1 MWVQRYTKPFL
12 WQGEERKLHQ
22 STDTFEKVFSFEN
35 KGNVFI
41 FANQQLWSERRSSQR
56 KVFHFLYSDNW
67 TFIASGTTDGAFWW
81 FQEIKYKWENC
92 YLKTENFKFNAD
104 VSNSGKDNMAIGKI
118 LIYWTRKKNWSY
130 LRGAY
135 EGIFGKINHSWNH
148 LSAFYKFEKKE
159 DWKYDRYLFVLPS
172 EKEWEAQKVLI
183 AENERIEF
191 RSGFSLNDSNCT
203 EYYSKYYFSKVS
215 CPFIKDLMS
224 VDGKAYLPYALI
236 QSSENNFVYSKLI
249 KLPSNTKPADLISV
263 FNIKWHTYNIVFDT
277 SCKDFYNEEYKE
289 NYFVYN
295 EKEEIVNEGLK
306 KFLWADDD
314 NDFSFYFSRPKIY
327 WDNEE
332 FKYKMNKFGL
342 FLFPCFNFRY
352 KSMEFSVGKQTKKW
366 EIKIDDVRIFYKLLS
381 TSWNGKSVLEKNE
394 YVHLP
399 TSKYYQFAKYKGEKV
414 CFFQTFKIEE
424 KTINIWYIGINS
436 QWEKVFSVYN
446 LHRAEV
452 WKNWS
457 GNYLSYELFSNLEG
471 DIFIKK
477 DHIYLKTPTMQ
488 GLREITEEWFK
499 MVYYEDC
506 YGNQKPIDQEIR
518 LLGLPTHQDSLLI
531 GFSNLLS
538 NCISTI
544 VFTRKW
550 VFKEQLTYFDKP
562 KQYNGELVHLVYQAI
577 VSWNEQ
583 QLSFNEDKTKE
594 LGLSV
599 TYMGKLWMLKIT
611 GAIRKRER
619 NKNLPRCSRV
629 FIQSS
634 TSFGINN
641 AYWVIKKQHVLDGSS
656 TMQMKSSN
664 ISMILEASHKLSL
677 LYDTHNQV
685 LTKIKMPTTP
695 IVLSHLQDYFGVV
708 SLSSKTSRGKIYPN
722 THLGLLNK
730 KGKTFL
736 SWQLPLDNEFEKG
749 KDLNF

>member
-81 FQEIKYKWENC
+81 FQEIQYKWENC
-92 YLKTENFKFNAD
+92 YLNTENFKFNYD

-135 EGIFGKINHSWNH
+135 EGIFGKINQSWNH
-148 LSAFYKFEKKE
+148 LSAFYKFEKTE

-172 EKEWEAQKVLI
+172 EKDWEAQKVLI

-191 RSGFSLNDSNCT
+191 RNGFSLNDSDCS
-203 EYYSKYYFSKVS
+203 ESSSKYYFSKVS
-215 CPFIKDLMS
+215 YPFIKDLMS
-224 VDGKAYLPYALI
+224 VNEKASMPYALI
-236 QSSENNFVYSKLI
+236 QSAENNFVYSQLI
-249 KLPSNTKPADLISV
+249 KLPPNTKPADLISV
-263 FNIKWHTYNIVFDT
+263 LNIKWHTYNIVFDT

-295 EKEEIVNEGLK
+295 EKQEIVNEGLK
-306 KFLWADDD
+306 KFLWADND
-314 NDFSFYFSRPKIY
+314 NDFSFYFSRPKMFV
-327 WDNEE
+327 DDAA
-332 FKYKMNKFGL
+332 FTMRKMGFT
-342 FLFPCFNFRY
+342 LFPCVNFRY
-352 KSMEFSVGKQTKKW
+352 KNMKFSMGNGGKSW
-366 EIKIDDVRIFYKLLS
+366 DIKIQSLNFFCKILS
-381 TSWNGKSVLEKNE
+381 TSWNWKSVLDDNE
-394 YVHLP
+394 YAY
-399 TSKYYQFAKYKGEKV
+399 SSSAKYCQIATYKWEKV
-414 CFFQTFKIEE
+414 CFFWTLKIEE
-424 KTINIWYIGINS
+424 WAISIGYVGVNTE
-436 QWEKVFSVYN
+436 WKKVFSAYN
-446 LHRAEV
+446 LNRLEIG
-452 WKNWS
+452 KNWS
-457 GNYLSYELFSNLEG
+457 GEYLNYEVFNKIEG

-477 DHIYLKTPTMQ
+477 DHIFIREPSMQ

-506 YGNQKPIDQEIR
+506 YGNQRPIDQEIR
-518 LLGLPTHQDSLLI
+518 LLGIPTHQDSLLI

-562 KQYNGELVHLVYQAI
+562 KQYSGELVHLVYQAI

-583 QLSFNEDKTKE
+583 QLSFNENTTRE

-599 TYMGKLWMLKIT
+599 AYMGKLWMLDIT
-611 GAIRKRER
+611 GAIRMRER
-619 NKNLPRCSRV
+619 NKNLPRCSRI

-685 LTKIKMPTTP
+685 LTKIKMPTTS
-695 IVLSHLQDYFGVV
+695 IVLSHLKDYFGVV
-708 SLSSKTSRGKIYPN
+708 SLSSKTARGKIYPN

-730 KGKTFL
+730 KGKIFL